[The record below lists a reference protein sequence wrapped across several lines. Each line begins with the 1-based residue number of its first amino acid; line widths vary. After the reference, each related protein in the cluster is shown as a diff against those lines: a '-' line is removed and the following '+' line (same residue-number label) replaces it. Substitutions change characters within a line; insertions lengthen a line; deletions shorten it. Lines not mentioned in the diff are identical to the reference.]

1 MLGMRKRHPA
11 LLLEMIIAFTLM
23 GGVIAILLNGFY
35 DAIKAKNHLKQDR
48 EKILKLQ
55 RLKLRFEAL
64 FKNVTD
70 VKCLSDNVYYI
81 RYKGNVDHERAF
93 RAEVKAVLQIKNN
106 ILSLT
111 CWPKKGSRRHEI
123 LSEEANSIK
132 LELFDE
138 KKGEFSKKYP
148 PNKPRLIKVTFNQ
161 EELPLFL

>member
-35 DAIKAKNHLKQDR
+35 EAIRAKNQLKQDR
-48 EKILKLQ
+48 AKILALQ
-55 RLKLRFEAL
+55 RLKNRFAAL
-64 FKNVTD
+64 FQNVID

-81 RYKGNVDHERAF
+81 RYKGAVDHERSF
-93 RAEVKAVLQIKNN
+93 RSEVEAILQIKND

-111 CWPKKGSRRHEI
+111 SWPKKGNPRHEI
-123 LSEEANSIK
+123 LSEGANLLK
-132 LELFDE
+132 VELFDE
-138 KKGEFSKKYP
+138 IKGEFSKKYP
-148 PNKPRLIKVTFNQ
+148 SPNPRLVKITFNN

>member
-35 DAIKAKNHLKQDR
+35 EAIKAKNHLKQDR
-48 EKILKLQ
+48 EKILTLQ
-55 RLKLRFEAL
+55 RLKTRFAAL
-64 FKNVTD
+64 FKNVID

-81 RYKGNVDHERAF
+81 RYKGAVDHERSF
-93 RAEVKAVLQIKNN
+93 RSEVEAVLQIKNN

-111 CWPKKGSRRHEI
+111 SWPQKGGPRHEI
-123 LSEEANSIK
+123 LSEGANLLK

-148 PNKPRLIKVTFNQ
+148 SPSPRLIKITFNN